1 MAQSVACGAAEV
13 QSPSARPLGFL
24 DLDKDIRL
32 QVYDILEGRT
42 KPYRY
47 HTTCREDDDVCWQ
60 CRIWNEFEV
69 AKKNLRL
76 TCWTSAE
83 EWTPAFFRST
93 TICLNS
99 RRTPPMFKD
108 MFLNDQADDALRP
121 SGRAVKLSDS
131 VKDWTDPTHCTQKL
145 FRLRESAI
153 KNLRNIEFAWSRKD
167 TFPSVSA
174 TDDTR
179 RTGYRLD
186 AERLH
191 EFGAIVRHHTP
202 KLRLEKLSILYWP
215 CDRYLWTPRPYDILG
230 VNVTRLQLIS
240 EKLYVEL
247 FERKWAPTQRKGGSS
262 SHCFDDCAIKI
273 YYRWK
278 KPTLIADC
286 SDTVD
291 PYSLPVEEDADGY
304 SSGDSFS
311 LSDSDDS
318 SDGDAELSDSNE
330 EDMSA

>member
-13 QSPSARPLGFL
+13 QSPSAGPS
-24 DLDKDIRL
+24 DSSIS
-32 QVYDILEGRT
+32 T
-42 KPYRY
+42 KISDFRY
-47 HTTCREDDDVCWQ
+47 MTFWRVVPSLTATTQ
-60 CRIWNEFEV
+60 P
-69 AKKNLRL
+69 
-76 TCWTSAE
+76 AE
-83 EWTPAFFRST
+83 KT
-93 TICLNS
+93 TT

-179 RTGYRLD
+179 RTRYRLD

-230 VNVTRLQLIS
+230 
-240 EKLYVEL
+240 LYVEL

-262 SHCFDDCAIKI
+262 SHCFDDYAIKI

-286 SDTVD
+286 SDTVG

-318 SDGDAELSDSNE
+318 SDGDDELSNSNE
-330 EDMSA
+330 EDISA